1 MSTQAFTR
9 LGNTVA
15 FVASTSAPTPVQA
28 AGSTLGA
35 NQYRVVNKGAT
46 MVFLG
51 VGATAA
57 DATSAALVVTAASA
71 APAIPIM
78 GSSTE
83 VITALPNAYF
93 TGITE
98 SGSGTVF
105 ITPGD
110 GL

>member
-15 FVASTSAPTPVQA
+15 FTANTTAPTAVLA
-28 AGSTLGA
+28 AGTTLGA
-35 NQYRVVNKGAT
+35 NQYRIVNT
-46 MVFLG
+46 TSSRVFLG
-51 VGATAA
+51 VGSTATEAGNNA
-57 DATSAALVVTAASA
+57 VVVTAASA
-71 APAIPIM
+71 GPAIPIM
-78 GSSTE
+78 PSSTE